1 MMKKAYLVTFTTT
14 TRVVVNIPE
23 GFNPNNCN
31 LIIKEHEEAYD
42 SIIREARE
50 NILENSDN
58 YLFGDN
64 AEIEE
69 DIECPYGT
77 FEGD

>member
-1 MMKKAYLVTFTTT
+1 MKKAYLVTFTIT

>member
-14 TRVVVNIPE
+14 TRVEVDIPE
-23 GFNPNNCN
+23 GFNPSN
-31 LIIKEHEEAYD
+31 LVIKEHEEAYD

-50 NILENSDN
+50 NILENPEN
-58 YLFGDN
+58 YIYGDN

-77 FEGD
+77 L

>member
-1 MMKKAYLVTFTTT
+1 MMKKAYLVTFTIT

-69 DIECPYGT
+69 DIECPYET